1 MKPIDQRELRL
12 GNYILDD
19 EGRIGVVERIESD
32 YFNEWDGS
40 GDEVVIYRLD
50 GNCIQQSEKIYP
62 IKLTEK
68 LFKKCFNVKI
78 DGVDFILFTG
88 ALPITFRFLSGRVY
102 CEIGDVYLGDRIMYL
117 HELQNLVF
125 ILLGRELRFKNKP

>member
-19 EGRIGVVERIESD
+19 EGRVGVVERIESD

-40 GDEVVIYRLD
+40 GDEVVIYSID
-50 GNCIQQSEKIYP
+50 GSIRQSENIYP

-68 LFKKCFNVKI
+68 LFLKCFNVKV
-78 DGVDFILFTG
+78 DGFSMIIFAG
-88 ALPITFRFLSGRVY
+88 ALPITFRFNSGRVY
-102 CEIGDVYLGDRIMYL
+102 CEVGDVYLGDRITYL
-117 HELQNLVF
+117 HELQNLVQ
-125 ILLGRELRFKNKP
+125 ILLGRELIFKNKP

>member
-19 EGRIGVVERIESD
+19 EGRVGVVERIESE

-62 IKLTEK
+62 IKLTRE
-68 LFKKCFNVKI
+68 LFKTCFNIKE
-78 DGVDFILFTG
+78 DGTNIILFTG
-88 ALPITFRFLSGRVY
+88 ALPITFRFYSGRVY
-102 CEIGDVYLGDRIMYL
+102 CEIGDVYLGDRITHL
-117 HELQNLVF
+117 HELQNLVQ
-125 ILLGRELRFKNKP
+125 ILLGRELIFSNKP